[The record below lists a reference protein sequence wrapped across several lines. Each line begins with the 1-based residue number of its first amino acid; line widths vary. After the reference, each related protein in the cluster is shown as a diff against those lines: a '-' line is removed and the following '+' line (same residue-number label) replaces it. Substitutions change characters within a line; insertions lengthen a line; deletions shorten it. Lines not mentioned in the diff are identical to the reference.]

1 MTELV
6 SLQKCLESVLDRGQ
20 AKRYLKNTGSSVMS
34 GRFYYNNALRDLNAK
49 NSENAIHNLIL
60 SLDVERNNEP
70 ALHLVKT
77 MLFGLSKKFNESG
90 GEHYKQKYANMG
102 NWIASIEKK
111 IQEVEKKLVSVQNEK
126 KKDLDKKK
134 GLWIFFQKMFSKN
147 KVSSYDIMISQL
159 QKQKEELKKE
169 LSFAAKL
176 SQIGEY
182 AKVLSLVLEICLY
195 PARYAWVIA

>member
-1 MTELV
+1 
-6 SLQKCLESVLDRGQ
+6 
-20 AKRYLKNTGSSVMS
+20 MS

-49 NSENAIHNLIL
+49 NSESAIHNLIL
-60 SLDVERNNEP
+60 ALDIERNNEP

-90 GEHYKQKYANMG
+90 GEHYKIKYANMG
-102 NWIASIEKK
+102 NWINSIEKK
-111 IQEVEKKLVSVQNEK
+111 IQEIDKKLVSVQNEK

-159 QKQKEELKKE
+159 QKQKEELKRE

>member
-6 SLQKCLESVLDRGQ
+6 SLQKCLESVLDRAQ

-49 NSENAIHNLIL
+49 NSESAIHNLIL
-60 SLDVERNNEP
+60 ALDIERNNEP

-90 GEHYKQKYANMG
+90 GEHYKIKYANMG
-102 NWIASIEKK
+102 NWINSIEKK
-111 IQEVEKKLVSVQNEK
+111 IQEIDKKLVSVQNEK

-159 QKQKEELKKE
+159 QKQKEELKRE

>member
-6 SLQKCLESVLDRGQ
+6 SLQKCLESVLDRAQ

-111 IQEVEKKLVSVQNEK
+111 IQEVEKKLISAQNEK
-126 KKDLDKKK
+126 KKDLEKKK

-147 KVSSYDIMISQL
+147 KLSSYDIMISQL